1 MSLITNIRPQFGV
14 SINPLDWADEFG
26 EAVGEMILGL
36 IIGMAQGAWGLL
48 ENAFSMFDI
57 TDSQNEGLW
66 QAIVGGTIEYSD
78 AETGEVIATAEH
90 VGVLNI
96 VVGAMLPVLM
106 IFVGLQLITS
116 IIRGSSAGFLRACIM
131 IIAGI
136 PSVYVAA
143 GFVYMAIAGT
153 SQLSQW
159 ILDTGVETTGDQ
171 NVGEGTHAIMALFGI
186 HFMDPS
192 VVDGEDNIIVDED
205 TGMIFDENV
214 EFMAGIGRGADGLS
228 NQSIGMLLV
237 AAGIIAL
244 LALGALFLTF
254 MLGLRFIALLVMATF
269 TPVAVFSMTWEA
281 SKAVAVKWAQLSA
294 GLLISEPAAAVII
307 RLGAAMGLMANDW
320 SRSAW
325 GLALLL
331 SAGLMPLLVMALVN
345 FMTGGA
351 SDQIDRS
358 GAAMAGAGSAGAA
371 KTGTK
376 GLSALRRRGR

>member
-14 SINPLDWADEFG
+14 SINPLDWADDFG
-26 EAVGEMILGL
+26 ESVGEMILGL

-66 QAIVGGTIEYSD
+66 QAVVGGTIEYSD

-228 NQSIGMLLV
+228 NQSIGMLLL

>member
-1 MSLITNIRPQFGV
+1 MSLFTTTRPQFGV
-14 SINPLDWADEFG
+14 SINPLDWADDFG
-26 EAVGEMILGL
+26 ESVGEMILGL
-36 IIGMAQGAWGLL
+36 IIGMAQGAWGVL

-66 QAIVGGTIEYSD
+66 QAVVGGTIEYTD
-78 AETGEVIATAEH
+78 AETGATIATAEH

-116 IIRGSSAGFLRACIM
+116 IIRGSSSGFLRACIM
-131 IIAGI
+131 IILGI
-136 PSVYVAA
+136 PLVYIAT
-143 GFVYMAIAGT
+143 GFVYMAMAGT

-171 NVGEGTHAIMALFGI
+171 NVGEGTHAIMALFGV
-186 HFMDPS
+186 HFVDPS
-192 VVDGEDNIIVDED
+192 AVDGDENIVVDDE

-228 NQSIGMLLV
+228 NQSIGMLLI
-237 AAGIIAL
+237 AAIIIAL
-244 LALGALFLTF
+244 LFAGALFLTF
-254 MLGLRFIALLVMATF
+254 MLGMRFIALLVMATF
-269 TPVAVFSMTWEA
+269 TPVAIFSMTWEA
-281 SKAVAVKWAQLSA
+281 SKAIATKWAQLSL

-320 SRSAW
+320 TRSAW

-345 FMTGGA
+345 FITGGS

-358 GAAMAGAGSAGAA
+358 GAAMAGAGSAGATKA
-371 KTGTK
+371 GTK
-376 GLSALRRRGR
+376 GLSAFRRR

>member
-1 MSLITNIRPQFGV
+1 M
-14 SINPLDWADEFG
+14 SINPLDWADDFG
-26 EAVGEMILGL
+26 ESVGEMILGL

-66 QAIVGGTIEYSD
+66 QAVVGGTIEYSD

-228 NQSIGMLLV
+228 NQSIGMLLL